1 MDTESQGPVPPSTQ
15 LSALSVR
22 LLVKVFLKSALWLTL
37 AWLVVYFF
45 PEATWPWY
53 VALSLVAIGVLF
65 SLYVLI
71 TAIFAKRRESI
82 TGQHGGG

>member
-1 MDTESQGPVPPSTQ
+1 METESQDSQPASTQ

-22 LLVKVFLKSALWLTL
+22 LLVKIFLKSALWLGL

-53 VALSLVAIGVLF
+53 AALGLIAIGVLF

-71 TAIFAKRRESI
+71 AAILAKRQESL
-82 TGQHGGG
+82 TDQHGGR

>member
-1 MDTESQGPVPPSTQ
+1 METESQEPRPASTQ

-22 LLVKVFLKSALWLTL
+22 LLVKISLKSALWLSL
-37 AWLVVYFF
+37 AWLVVCFF

-53 VALSLVAIGVLF
+53 AALGLVAIGVLF

-71 TAIFAKRRESI
+71 TAIFAKRQESI
-82 TGQHGGG
+82 ATQHGGG